1 MISSTNVD
9 SQTICETIRRLA
21 LNKYMKKRNQG
32 NKKTIKKQTR
42 YISKNEK
49 HTKREKHEWLDGEG

>member
-1 MISSTNVD
+1 MRNDKKISTKQVY
-9 SQTICETIRRLA
+9 E
-21 LNKYMKKRNQG
+21 KRNQG
-32 NKKTIKKQTR
+32 NLKKIKKQTR